1 MFSIH
6 NISLGSEKILLPI
19 SLRSFCCITSAIYI
33 SVKARNSKGD
43 NDSIC
48 LFSKS
53 GIEDNASMYA
63 LLSIPSSVLPPS
75 GQTKSIIRRKTSLA
89 GFPIISPRLNLY
101 AVAEILPPAKPLI
114 MLTNF
119 AVLFRAEPKRIV
131 AFFEPPADFL
141 TYDEIALCSLPVL
154 FPPLFM

>member
-1 MFSIH
+1 MLQISTFNFEIESEIAFCIKSFICFSMFSIH

-63 LLSIPSSVLPPS
+63 LLAIPSSVLPPS
-75 GQTKSIIRRKTSLA
+75 GQTKSIIRRKTSLHR
-89 GFPIISPRLNLY
+89 FSNYISK
-101 AVAEILPPAKPLI
+101 I
-114 MLTNF
+114 
-119 AVLFRAEPKRIV
+119 EPVCCSRN
-131 AFFEPPADFL
+131 
-141 TYDEIALCSLPVL
+141 IAASKTAHNAY
-154 FPPLFM
+154 